1 MYKDH
6 VFCTWMKWIVN
17 EKILSELFIER
28 STQEMDV
35 MLKKQNR
42 LMIKLRDECK
52 RQAGQIEKVTKK
64 NRSVWARQGY
74 ECLTVRKEQSK

>member
-1 MYKDH
+1 
-6 VFCTWMKWIVN
+6 MK
-17 EKILSELFIER
+17 KILSELFIER

-64 NRSVWARQGY
+64 NRSV
-74 ECLTVRKEQSK
+74 